1 MERLALRVVAVLAVA
16 PVIGWHSSAAR
27 AVEAFAQT
35 YAKRGMKVLD
45 VGGRDVNGG
54 ARKYFEERA
63 CKFVCLD
70 MEKGAGVDVV
80 SPPGQP
86 FPFADGSFDLVITTS
101 TFEHDPMFWMT
112 IREMAR
118 VVRLGG
124 FVYVNAPSAG
134 FYHGYP
140 DDNYRFYRGAAGSL
154 AFWCGKAF
162 GGVPAY
168 PLRVVEQHFEHEQPW
183 FDNVM
188 VWERCSSPA
197 TSFMLGRSHD
207 ANDPHDRM
215 HKHRNNKSNPISL
228 VDMLV

>member
-101 TFEHDPMFWMT
+101 TFEHDPMFWMST
-112 IREMAR
+112 QQYM
-118 VVRLGG
+118 
-124 FVYVNAPSAG
+124 
-134 FYHGYP
+134 
-140 DDNYRFYRGAAGSL
+140 YRRIL
-154 AFWCGKAF
+154 A
-162 GGVPAY
+162 
-168 PLRVVEQHFEHEQPW
+168 
-183 FDNVM
+183 
-188 VWERCSSPA
+188 
-197 TSFMLGRSHD
+197 
-207 ANDPHDRM
+207 
-215 HKHRNNKSNPISL
+215 
-228 VDMLV
+228 